1 MTPTTDRAQP
11 TDRAQRQTHS
21 IPGSTTAPTF
31 PSTRALLLAAA
42 FVPIV
47 CLFATILK
55 LHWSWDDGAITA
67 AFSQTWAAT
76 GRIALT
82 PASPQV
88 EGFSSLSWFLLLAPA
103 HLLSSNPDVL
113 LVWMKLLA
121 ALCFG
126 ASLAVFFRVA
136 NRFLDATWQA
146 ALVVSLFAF
155 TITPFHET
163 YNGMEMNLSVLALL
177 VLLDLFT
184 SGLKPARLLALGSVT
199 TAVLLATRFES
210 PYMLAALVLGA
221 LLTRFV
227 PRNHADDAISVP
239 TVPVL
244 AIFSLIAA
252 LLFGLIELWRHHT
265 FGLWMPNT
273 VYAKLW
279 APYRPAPTLTGFL
292 LNRAEAT
299 SEILITLFAPLAVL
313 AYLLVQKLQ
322 SRRFSDTGEGLPQ
335 NADGPAPNT
344 SISPILLTLSVAAVL
359 FGLLFGYNLGHRGRM
374 IESLLPALILTLLQ
388 IFRRLAGSEAQ
399 IQTAFLAA
407 GALQLLVWIVFAG
420 KLMLHGDGVPIA
432 RYAPEGLAADQIRTD
447 LGLPELSAM
456 IPDVGGAG
464 LCCQHLRILD
474 SALLTSPYLAHFG
487 YTHFPEFFHHER
499 PDVVETHTQ
508 WADAAHLY
516 TSNLLQGYSIV
527 AAQGQRLFVRDD
539 LYHELLRLHRG
550 TEHTVADTPAC
561 LGQYPADQAF
571 SRLWQ
576 TCLVLD
582 RETERKSAAAQAVP
596 HLPSL

>member
-1 MTPTTDRAQP
+1 MTPTTDRALP
-11 TDRAQRQTHS
+11 TDRAQRRTHS
-21 IPGSTTAPTF
+21 IPGSTTAPTS

-47 CLFATILK
+47 CLFATTLK

-67 AFSQTWAAT
+67 AFSQTWAST

-103 HLLSSNPDVL
+103 HLVSSNPDVL

-126 ASLAVFFRVA
+126 ASLLVFFRVA
-136 NRFLDATWQA
+136 KRFLSSTWQA
-146 ALVVSLFAF
+146 AFAVSLFAF

-163 YNGMEMNLSVLALL
+163 YNGMEMNLSVVALL

-184 SGLKPARLLALGSVT
+184 SDLKPAPFLALTTIT

-221 LLTRFV
+221 LLTRLLPSKHPDTAV
-227 PRNHADDAISVP
+227 PVP
-239 TVPVL
+239 NVAVL
-244 AIFSLIAA
+244 AIFSLTAA
-252 LLFGLIELWRHHT
+252 LLFGLIEFWRHRT

-279 APYRPAPTLTGFL
+279 EPYRPAPTVADFL
-292 LNRAEAT
+292 LNRAKAT
-299 SEILITLFAPLAVL
+299 AEIAIVLFAPLAVL
-313 AYLLVQKLQ
+313 AWLLAGRL
-322 SRRFSDTGEGLPQ
+322 RGRTSDEGRARPQ
-335 NADGPAPNT
+335 ATQDPSLNPA
-344 SISPILLTLSVAAVL
+344 ISPLLLTLSVAAVL

-374 IESLLPALILTLLQ
+374 IESLLPALILTILLL
-388 IFRRLAGSEAQ
+388 FRRLARSSAQ
-399 IQTAFLAA
+399 IQTAFLSA
-407 GALQLLVWIVFAG
+407 GGLQLLVWIVFAG

-432 RYAPEGLAADQIRTD
+432 RYAPEGLASDQIRTD
-447 LGLPELSAM
+447 LGLTELSAM

-474 SALLTSPYLAHFG
+474 SALLTSPDLAHFG
-487 YTHFPEFFHHER
+487 YSHFPEFFRRER
-499 PDVVETHTQ
+499 PDVVEIHTV
-508 WADAAHLY
+508 WADVTHLY
-516 TSNLLQGYSIV
+516 TSDLLNGYSIV
-527 AAQGQRLFVRDD
+527 AVQGQRLFVRDD
-539 LYHELLRLHRG
+539 LYRELLRRRAG
-550 TEHTVADTPAC
+550 AEHTVADTPAC
-561 LGQYPADQAF
+561 LGQWPSDQAF
-571 SRLWQ
+571 SRHWP

-582 RETERKSAAAQAVP
+582 PETERRSAGAQAVP
-596 HLPSL
+596 PLPSL